1 MVGFAVLILC
11 AQIINV
17 FSNKDAGTCESPIAS
32 DGKADGYT
40 VLAEGRKFRLVFMT
54 VNVNEDAYRCIT
66 TTTIAKTESTHQ
78 VTEHVEF
85 TASCL
90 ENCVSYNRTFQFE
103 IESGGYNKM
112 TSIKEPGFR
121 PATYKFLLA
130 EENCTVVRDISPR
143 SILTE
148 DVRVEQ
154 RDTNIA
160 DSTQLKTGDCMLWV
174 DDKVPE
180 PDETCKQHF
189 SKLCGQ
195 TVHSFSQGGCTVPAP
210 ASQAQAN
217 EKTET

>member
-103 IESGGYNKM
+103 IERGGYNKM
-112 TSIKEPGFR
+112 KSITEPGFR
-121 PATYKFLLA
+121 PASYEFLLA

-154 RDTNIA
+154 RDTNMA
-160 DSTQLKTGDCMLWV
+160 DSTQQKAGDCMLWV
-174 DDKVPE
+174 DDNIPA
-180 PDETCKQHF
+180 PDETCRERF
-189 SKLCGQ
+189 NNLCGQ
-195 TVHSFSQGGCTVPAP
+195 TLHSFSQEGCTVPAP
-210 ASQAQAN
+210 ASQAQEK
-217 EKTET
+217 EKTEN